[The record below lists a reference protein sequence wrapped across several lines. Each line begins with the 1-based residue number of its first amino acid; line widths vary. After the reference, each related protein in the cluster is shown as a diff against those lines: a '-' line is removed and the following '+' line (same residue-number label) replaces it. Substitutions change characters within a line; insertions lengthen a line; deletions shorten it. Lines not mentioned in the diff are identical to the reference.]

1 MTDPA
6 EIIAFLKGF
15 DTPTIAN
22 ALNPLRGRTIQ
33 GYTRPPFVAARPKAP
48 PMVGYALTAKLVSDT
63 PSTKTPAEQKAL
75 RSAYYRSIGAAPR
88 PAIVVVEDHG
98 ATPGLGAFWG
108 EVNTAIHIGL
118 GVSGIITNGAVRD
131 LDLLSDELPIL
142 AGCVCLNNGFTNL
155 TAIDVPVTVL
165 GMTIHPGDLL
175 HADQHGAIRIP
186 QDCLAGLPGSIKALA
201 EREAKVI
208 EATRQPGFDA
218 EAMIRAWEV
227 MEAHH

>member
-1 MTDPA
+1 MTDA
-6 EIIAFLKGF
+6 EIIAHLKGF

-75 RSAYYRSIGAAPR
+75 RSAYYRYIGGAKR
-88 PAIVVVEDHG
+88 PGIVVIEDHG
-98 ATPGLGAFWG
+98 ATPGIGAFWG

-118 GVSGIITNGAVRD
+118 GLSGIITNGAVRD
-131 LDLLSDELPIL
+131 LDVLSDDLPIL

-155 TAIDVPVTVL
+155 TAIDVPVTVF

-186 QDCLAGLPGSIKALA
+186 QDCLQRLPGSIQALA
-201 EREAKVI
+201 EREAQVI